1 MFEPKP
7 NGITTDAEI
16 PSALLAQNPLLPA
29 VVGSKRYNV
38 IYADPAWPIK
48 WNRSKGIRTKQLDYK
63 TMPIAEM
70 CQLNV
75 KRLAN
80 PDGCTLFMWTT
91 NGFLPE
97 AMALTKV
104 WGFHYEML
112 FTWCKNNGMGGH
124 PRNATEHMII
134 ATLGTPQRGHRNMDM
149 TLNWGCYKLA
159 EHSKKPSEV
168 RRMIERITEG
178 NRLELFA
185 RQKADGWDIWGNEL
199 ENDVELE
206 TSANNGR

>member
-1 MFEPKP
+1 MQNSLFENTQP
-7 NGITTDAEI
+7 NNEQKQ
-16 PSALLAQNPLLPA
+16 ALRQCS
-29 VVGSKRYNV
+29 VMGSSGLSRYDV
-38 IYADPAWPIK
+38 IYADPPWPIK
-48 WNRSKGIRTKQLDYK
+48 WNRSPGIRTRQLDYQ

-70 CQLNV
+70 CMLDI
-75 KRLAN
+75 KSLAN

-134 ATLGTPQRGHRNMDM
+134 ATLGTPTRGHRNMEM
-149 TLNWGCYKLA
+149 TLNWGCFKLA
-159 EHSKKPSEV
+159 EHSKKPNEV
-168 RRMIERITEG
+168 RKMIERITEG
-178 NRLELFA
+178 KRVELFA
-185 RQKADGWDIWGNEL
+185 RQKHEGWDVWGNQVVS
-199 ENDVELE
+199 DVELG
-206 TSANNGR
+206 TSDSYCP